1 MTRGAFCANPARRW
15 AWAICWNPPMASC
28 ASASTW
34 DSNRRRG
41 YFRKPSST
49 SRSRPSPPARP
60 SAPRRPEMMRDIRLG
75 DDIDDFCVR
84 CKRVM
89 NHNVVSV
96 LNGQA
101 AKVRCRTCHSDHD
114 FRHEQAPPPKVDA
127 RKAALFAEVL
137 KKVAPGEVAV
147 VDDAELEII
156 SELDG
161 ESDVDIDGDAGVEVD
176 AEDEAAEPVDVVA
189 PEPKPKPQPKPRPK
203 PKKGRG
209 RPKK

>member
-1 MTRGAFCANPARRW
+1 
-15 AWAICWNPPMASC
+15 
-28 ASASTW
+28 
-34 DSNRRRG
+34 
-41 YFRKPSST
+41 
-49 SRSRPSPPARP
+49 
-60 SAPRRPEMMRDIRLG
+60 MMRDIRLG

-137 KKVAPGEVAV
+137 KKVAPDAPTV

-156 SELDG
+156 PEIDG
-161 ESDVDIDGDAGVEVD
+161 ESDIDTDGEAG
-176 AEDEAAEPVDVVA
+176 AEADLEEEA
-189 PEPKPKPQPKPRPK
+189 PEPIVAVKAAPKA
-203 PKKGRG
+203 KKGRG